1 MVSLL
6 PKNNLRQTL
15 RIKQILAPK
24 IIQMLRL
31 FNYSYQD
38 LHEELLKESKS
49 NVFLEI
55 VKDDNLIN
63 NYLQAKTSLNTDFD
77 NKRSW
82 ENVALDN
89 VTSLR
94 DFLLS
99 QLKLLNLKDKDEE
112 IAQYLIDQIDERGY
126 LSNYLETK
134 EALIKNLGVD
144 DRKIKSILTII
155 QSFEPDGVGA
165 RDLKEC
171 LLIQIN
177 EYNFESTE
185 LKELLFSIIKHHLN
199 DLAENHYEKIAES
212 FQITS
217 KGVSEIQNFI
227 KANLNP
233 NPGAGF
239 SKFHISNF
247 IVPSF
252 QVQVRN
258 KEITINNLEKEK
270 GLKVN
275 LSSDYLKMLEDSKLD
290 EKTRDYLLERYLRA
304 KELVDNLN
312 KRYENLEKVVNAL
325 ISKQHKF
332 FSKGPEYLEPLLQ
345 KDFATELNI
354 STSTLSRIISSKYIE
369 TPNGTFLLKSLCPR
383 SYFGKT
389 KSKILLIIINKFN
402 DFPKYSDQ
410 KISELLAADGLF
422 IARRTI
428 AKYRR
433 LSNIKSK
440 FYR

>member
-1 MVSLL
+1 MLSLL
-6 PKNNLRQTL
+6 PKNNLRPAL

-24 IIQMLRL
+24 IIQMLKL

-49 NVFLEI
+49 NVFIEI

-63 NYLQAKTSLNTDFD
+63 RPLQTKTSLNTDFD

-82 ENVALDN
+82 ENLALDN

-94 DFLLS
+94 GFLLS
-99 QLKLLNLKDKDEE
+99 QLKLLSLKDKDEE

-126 LSNYLETK
+126 LSNYLEAK
-134 EALIKNLGVD
+134 EALIKNFGVD

-177 EYNFESTE
+177 EYNFESTA
-185 LKELLFSIIKHHLN
+185 LKELLSSVIKYHLN
-199 DLAENHYEKIAES
+199 DLAENNYEEIAEN
-212 FQITS
+212 FKITS

-239 SKFHISNF
+239 SKSSLSNF

-252 QVQVRN
+252 QVQVR
-258 KEITINNLEKEK
+258 KEEITINNLEKDK
-270 GLKVN
+270 GLKVV
-275 LSSDYLKMLEDSKLD
+275 LSSDYLNMLEDSKLD

-325 ISKQHKF
+325 ISKQHNF
-332 FSKGPEYLEPLLQ
+332 FSKGPDYLEPLLQ

-369 TPNGTFLLKSLCPR
+369 TPNGIFLLKSLCPR

-389 KSKILLIIINKFN
+389 KSKILLIITNKFS

-410 KISELLAADGLF
+410 KISELLAEDGLF